1 MDWSPLFSSGP
12 NSDCDLYYF
21 EEDPGPS
28 DPPIAEAPP
37 QSETPHPRV
46 CVQPYRS
53 LLSTEQSVRLLN
65 AYFSIYY
72 PTYYRYTP
80 T

>member
-1 MDWSPLFSSGP
+1 MDWSPLFSSCD
-12 NSDCDLYYF
+12 NSDGDFYYL
-21 EEDPGPS
+21 EEDPRPS
-28 DPPIAEAPP
+28 DPPIAEAPSE
-37 QSETPHPRV
+37 SETTHPRIS
-46 CVQPYRS
+46 VQPYRS